1 MAYLRRVAAVLRRLD
16 ISDLLAV
23 AGYGAIAYG
32 ASFIHP
38 ALPPIVV
45 GLVCLRIANWGR

>member
-1 MAYLRRVAAVLRRLD
+1 MAYLRRVTAVLRRVDLAD
-16 ISDLLAV
+16 IAALCGV
-23 AGYGAIAYG
+23 AAIAYG

-45 GLVCLRIANWGR
+45 GLACLRIANWGR